1 MKFCSRVGKVFQS
14 SGTGRRSLPALRGI
28 AGFALL
34 TAVFLIA
41 AASPASARDPIS
53 SYLSRLLDESKAEIA
68 IGSLLA
74 DGFIAEVA
82 SRAVNTP
89 GSGSIDIA
97 DTATRATHLLAD
109 DEVIKTL
116 VADLATRCPR
126 PTMPYSV
133 TIVES
138 RVPAD
143 VPFPGGPIVITTALW
158 TQAQTPAEKE
168 FLIARNLM
176 HVALRQP
183 MNAIKH
189 EGLYA
194 RILKLLKQ
202 RNRDPQLMRLAVRD
216 YVKAAETMDQ
226 IRADREGIMLSN
238 TPQAVRDGGITLL
251 KRLSEMLW
259 PFQLGAGDDFSARM
273 HALDLLVLP

>member
-1 MKFCSRVGKVFQS
+1 MKLCSKTEKALQP
-14 SGTGRRSLPALRGI
+14 SGNGRRGLPALRGI

-34 TAVFLIA
+34 AAIFLLIPA
-41 AASPASARDPIS
+41 APASARNPIS
-53 SYLSRLLDESKAEIA
+53 SYLLRLVDESKAEIA

-74 DGFIAEVA
+74 DGFIAEFA
-82 SRAVNTP
+82 SGAANMP
-89 GSGSIDIA
+89 GSASIGIA
-97 DTATRATHLLAD
+97 DTATPAAQLAD
-109 DEVIKTL
+109 DEAIKAL

-133 TIVES
+133 TLVES

-143 VPFPGGPIVITTALW
+143 IPFPGGPIVITTALW
-158 TQAQTPAEKE
+158 MQAQTSAEKE

-194 RILKLLKQ
+194 RILKLLKE
-202 RNRDPQLMRLAVRD
+202 RNRDPQLLRLAVRD

-238 TPQAVRDGGITLL
+238 TPKPVRDGGISLL
-251 KRLSEMLW
+251 KRLSVMLW
-259 PFQLGAGDDFSARM
+259 PFQLSAGDDFSARM
-273 HALDLLVLP
+273 RALELLVLP